1 VTIAAEPPAMPA
13 IRQLANAAPAV
24 GFLAVLLITHDFR
37 KATWVLI
44 AFSAIALAL
53 GLILERRIAPIPA
66 FSGAMALVFGGLSLA
81 LHRNDLLQMK
91 MSIVDGALGAALF
104 GGLAMKRNPLKVVLG
119 SAMRLPDQ
127 AWRVLT
133 IRYGLFFWASAI
145 ANEIIRRTQT
155 AEVWASFRVAA
166 IIAAVLFGA
175 AQFPFLKK
183 YWVEGEPAPTPEPP
197 EPGF

>member
-1 VTIAAEPPAMPA
+1 MPA

-24 GFLAVLLITHDFR
+24 AFLGVLVVTHDFR
-37 KATWVLI
+37 KATWALIVL
-44 AFSAIALAL
+44 SAAALAL
-53 GLILERRIAPIPA
+53 GLVMERRIHPIPA

-91 MSIVDGALGAALF
+91 MTIVDGALGAALF

-119 SAMRLPDQ
+119 GAMQLPDA

-145 ANEIIRRTQT
+145 ANEIVRRTQT
-155 AEVWASFRVAA
+155 AEVWATFRVAA
-166 IIAAVLFGA
+166 IIAAIVFGA
-175 AQFPFLKK
+175 AQFPLLKK
-183 YWVEGEPAPTPEPP
+183 YWTDGEAPPQPEPP